1 MLDPSTHKEEIVKK
15 KIAKKLSLSRETIG
29 RLSAPELRDALGAYG
44 TIETQC
50 CNTRNECSMISCG
63 PIGCTIEVQ

>member
-1 MLDPSTHKEEIVKK
+1 VKK
-15 KIAKKLSLSRETIG
+15 KAAKKLSLSRETIS
-29 RLSAPELRDALGAYG
+29 RLSGSELQDALGAYG

-63 PIGCTIEVQ
+63 PIGCTIEIQ